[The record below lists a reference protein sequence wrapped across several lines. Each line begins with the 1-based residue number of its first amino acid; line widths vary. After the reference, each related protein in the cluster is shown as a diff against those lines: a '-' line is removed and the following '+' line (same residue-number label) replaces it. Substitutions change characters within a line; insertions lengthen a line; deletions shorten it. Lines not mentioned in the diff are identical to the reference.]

1 MFGYK
6 AHVLLLGFQLT
17 YNHEHKAQSIGWIRA
32 AVLGANDGIVSTAS
46 LIVGIAASG
55 VAADHLFLVGLAA
68 LVAGAMSMA
77 AGEYVSVSS
86 QSDIEQ
92 AELALEQQH
101 IDENWTAE
109 VHELAAIYRQRGLD
123 AELALTVAKKLMA
136 VDPLGSHAR
145 DELGITELTQS
156 KPLQAAFSSATSFA
170 VGAFFPLLTVLL
182 FDDSLL
188 IPMVI
193 VISLFS
199 LCMLGCVSAQVG
211 GAPKR
216 KAALRVIFWGALAM
230 LVSVGVGQWFEVPV

>member
-1 MFGYK
+1 M
-6 AHVLLLGFQLT
+6 H
-17 YNHEHKAQSIGWIRA
+17 YNHEHKADRIGWIRA
-32 AVLGANDGIVSTAS
+32 VVLGANDGIVSTAS

-55 VAADHLFLVGLAA
+55 VAAEHLFLVGLAA

-86 QSDIEQ
+86 QTDIEQ

-145 DELGITELTQS
+145 DELGITDLSQGN
-156 KPLQAAFSSATSFA
+156 PLQAAVSSALSFA
-170 VGAFFPLLTVLL
+170 AGAALPLATVLL
-182 FDDSLL
+182 FAGAQLIPAIIIISLL
-188 IPMVI
+188 
-193 VISLFS
+193 S
-199 LCMLGCVSAQVG
+199 LCLLGCVSAQVG
-211 GAPKR
+211 GASKS
-216 KAALRVIFWGALAM
+216 KAAMRVLFWGTLAM
-230 LVSVGVGQWFEVPV
+230 LVSMGVGHWFEVAV